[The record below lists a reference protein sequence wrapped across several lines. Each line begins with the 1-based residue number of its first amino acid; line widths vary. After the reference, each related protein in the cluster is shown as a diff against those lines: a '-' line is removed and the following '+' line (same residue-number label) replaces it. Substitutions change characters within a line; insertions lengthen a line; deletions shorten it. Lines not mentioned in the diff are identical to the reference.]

1 MASTKKKRTT
11 TRAKKAPAN
20 LSKKV
25 TKAEEPVLEATVEA
39 AETTSRAP
47 HVTDLFRW
55 NKWIAL
61 IYAVQALAIL
71 VAGAAYKLP
80 VSTQYPTAN
89 PLSES
94 TAVVTASRQLFDV
107 DLVWLVAGF
116 FIVSAITHTA
126 MAGMYRMRYEA
137 DLASKVNRLR
147 WIDYAISGSIMMLSV
162 ALLSGVSD
170 GATLFALIALTA
182 GAAFCYLAS
191 ELFNR
196 GKTDTNWFM
205 YVLGSVAGLVPWLI
219 VGSTLISAQVN
230 GSAGIPAFVY
240 WIIGSMAALSIGAMV
255 HMYFHYIQ
263 KGKWT
268 DYLYVERVYMLLALV
283 AKTVL
288 AWQIFAGVLRP

>member
-11 TRAKKAPAN
+11 TRAKKAPASP
-20 LSKKV
+20 SKKV
-25 TKAEEPVLEATVEA
+25 TKTEGPVLEATVEV
-39 AETTSRAP
+39 AEATSRAP
-47 HVTDLFRW
+47 RVTDLFRW

-61 IYAVQALAIL
+61 IYALQALAIL

-80 VSTQYPTAN
+80 ILTQYPTAN
-89 PLSES
+89 PLGES
-94 TAVVTASRQLFDV
+94 TATVTASRQLFDV

-116 FIVSAITHTA
+116 FIVSAVAHTA

-137 DLASKVNRLR
+137 DIASKVNRLR
-147 WIDYAISGSIMMLSV
+147 WIDYAASGSIMMLSI

-170 GATLFALIALTA
+170 SAALFALAVLTA

-191 ELFNR
+191 ELYNR
-196 GKTDTNWFM
+196 GKTETNWSM
-205 YVLGSVAGLVPWLI
+205 YILGSVAGVVPWLI
-219 VGSTLISAQVN
+219 VGATIISAQVN
-230 GSAGIPAFVY
+230 GNAGIPAFVY
-240 WIIGSMAALSIGAMV
+240 WIVGSMAVLSVGYLV

-263 KGKWT
+263 KGKWA